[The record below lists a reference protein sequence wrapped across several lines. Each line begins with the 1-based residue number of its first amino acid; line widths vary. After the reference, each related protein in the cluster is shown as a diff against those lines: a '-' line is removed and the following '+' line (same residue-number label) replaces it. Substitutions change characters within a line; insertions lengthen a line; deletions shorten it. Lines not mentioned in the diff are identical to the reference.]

1 MKSCIL
7 ILLSLLGGIHTAA
20 AAPLVPGDFAYGCAL
35 PATSGAGVY
44 RASLPLAVYE
54 KTLRADLGDLRVFNA
69 AGEMV
74 PHAVRRIA
82 EERKETSTSLPFFPL
97 PGARRPLTADL
108 SLRVIRS
115 AEGAVVTVDATEN
128 SGQEPLPASYLLDLS
143 GLAVPP
149 TELELQWD
157 GPSGLFAVS
166 LTHSSDLAHWS
177 LLVDKA
183 VLADL
188 SANGG
193 AVTARRIALPRAALP
208 HVRID
213 CTDCQAPLQL
223 RAATALSGTA
233 PAPDQW
239 QWLRLPAA
247 QVSEQAGQRTIE
259 YRMPAKA
266 PITAVQLGF
275 PSANSLVRALIE
287 SRPTSSDSWRPV
299 TRADFYRLDLHDKS
313 LVNPMAHCAPNQDPL
328 WRISVSADGAAGQPP
343 QLELGWRPEELIF
356 LGRDAGPYT
365 LAFGNAA
372 MTEPQSASTTIP
384 NAQNAQETLVLA
396 ALRDTQSE
404 SLIQRVEPGP
414 VQALGGEQ
422 ALKPRLSAASWK
434 KLLLWA
440 ALIAGVVMLALM
452 TRTMYR
458 EMRAKQ
464 S

>member
-1 MKSCIL
+1 MKSCLL
-7 ILLSLLGGIHTAA
+7 ILLALLGGIHTAA

-108 SLRVIRS
+108 SLRVVRS
-115 AEGAVVTVDATEN
+115 AGGAVVAVDATGN

-208 HVRID
+208 YVRLD

-223 RAATALSGTA
+223 RAAPALSG
-233 PAPDQW
+233 PALASDQW

-266 PITAVQLGF
+266 PVTAVQLGF

-287 SRPTSSDSWRPV
+287 SRPTSTDSWRPV

-328 WRISVSADGAAGQPP
+328 WRISVSADGAAGQTP

-356 LGRDAGPYT
+356 LGRGAGPYT

-384 NAQNAQETLVLA
+384 NAQETLVLA

-414 VQALGGEQ
+414 VQTLGGEQ

-440 ALIAGVVMLALM
+440 ALIAGVVLLALM

>member
-1 MKSCIL
+1 MKFCLL
-7 ILLSLLGGIHTAA
+7 ILLALLGGIHTAA

-35 PATSGAGVY
+35 PATSGAGVF

-82 EERKETSTSLPFFPL
+82 EAPKEISTSLPFFPL

-115 AEGAVVTVDATEN
+115 TEGAVVTVDATEN

-143 GLAVPP
+143 GLVVPP

-166 LTHSSDLAHWS
+166 LTHSNDLAHWS

-193 AVTARRIALPRAALP
+193 AVTARRIALPRATLP
-208 HVRID
+208 YVRLD
-213 CTDCQAPLQL
+213 CLDCADHKKPLQL

-266 PITAVQLGF
+266 PVTAVQLGF
-275 PSANSLVRALIE
+275 PAANSLVRALIE
-287 SRPTSSDSWRPV
+287 SRSTSSDSWRPV

-328 WRISVSADGAAGQPP
+328 WRISVSADAAAGQTP

-356 LGRDAGPYT
+356 LGRGAGPYT

-372 MTEPQSASTTIP
+372 MTEPQSASTTIT
-384 NAQNAQETLVLA
+384 NAQETLVLA

-404 SLIQRVEPGP
+404 SLIHRVEPGP
-414 VQALGGEQ
+414 VQTLGGEQ

-440 ALIAGVVMLALM
+440 ALIAGVVLLALM